1 METTGVI
8 LAGGMSR
15 RLGRNKVLL
24 PVGGEPLIN
33 RVSNRLSQV
42 ADRMVVVVNNS
53 QRASE
58 IDLPDGVRVVEDIHP
73 GLATLGGIFTG
84 LSEADTHWS
93 IVVAC
98 DMPFLN
104 PRLLESM
111 LELRRGY
118 DAVVPM
124 VDGYPEPTHA
134 LYSKRCLPAIER
146 RLLANDLKVARFFDE
161 VRVHYLSDDL
171 IAGIDPEGLSFFNI
185 NTQQDLERADLL
197 AAQGR

>member
-58 IDLPDGVRVVEDIHP
+58 IDLPDGVRVVEDIHS
-73 GLATLGGIFTG
+73 GRATLGGIFTG

-134 LYSKRCLPAIER
+134 VYSKSCLPAIER
-146 RLLANDLKVARFFDE
+146 RLLANDLKIARFFDE
-161 VRVHYLSDDL
+161 VRVHYPSDGL